1 MQFKNVNFPAGYLWA
16 FSLPPTLSTSPLCLS
31 PSRPVHDPPT
41 PPPFHDFLRFWIFV
55 GSSEPS
61 WGKERKFD
69 DSTAQL
75 KFNVRWY
82 VAAYNSC
89 ATIPL
94 IQRILR
100 NEIDYR
106 RSAIKNYFSIY
117 QDISPLSRYT
127 VVHGRLGIHWLNTR
141 RYTCFKFTISFRVRD
156 TRPLVSLYVYSRGRN
171 GRREKK
177 KKKKKWERERGNRY
191 YITTCAYYVTRENQ

>member
-100 NEIDYR
+100 NEIDYTGGPWLKIIFPFIR
-106 RSAIKNYFSIY
+106 IF
-117 QDISPLSRYT
+117 PL
-127 VVHGRLGIHWLNTR
+127 
-141 RYTCFKFTISFRVRD
+141 CRD
-156 TRPLVSLYVYSRGRN
+156 TQSYMVV
-171 GRREKK
+171 
-177 KKKKKWERERGNRY
+177 
-191 YITTCAYYVTRENQ
+191 